1 MPKQATHLTDK
12 AIRTCEIKLKE
23 YIMVDG
29 NGLNIRI
36 RPNGTN
42 SWQFRYSDK
51 KVKKIALGSYTKTG

>member
-1 MPKQATHLTDK
+1 MGDLYAKQATHLTDK

-36 RPNGTN
+36 RPTG
-42 SWQFRYSDK
+42 Q
-51 KVKKIALGSYTKTG
+51 ILGSSGTVTKK